1 VTVTTPPG
9 ETDRDLER
17 RVAELEALIE
27 EARRRARRRRI
38 RNAAAAL
45 AVAGT
50 GIAALIGFGG
60 DGGVGAGSA
69 TSAQA
74 PAANAGSPPLGAL
87 PPDAGLTQSFAF
99 DPTAP
104 GTVYAGTLG
113 VPHGSVLNG
122 HVFKTTDAGQHWQ
135 STNHTDP
142 GWTRVDSLTADPRHP
157 GTLYAGTGVAVYKT
171 VNGGSSWRA
180 WSRGLLPGRNPRP
193 GVGDPGW
200 RRVEG
205 WVTSLAVDPTNS
217 KVVYAAA
224 GGIRKSTDGGHT
236 WRVLRA
242 GTSLADGASTLAI
255 APTSPHVV
263 YAIWYHHSTSVY
275 ESANAGATWRQ
286 TGLRQVSNP
295 DGYGHSLAVDPLHP
309 TTVYASIGRK
319 VFKSTDAGQTW
330 QSIADGL
337 RRHVVSALAVDPR
350 RSGTVYAALEV
361 GGPINRAGG
370 IYKTTN
376 GGRSWSRA
384 ISTPF
389 PVYSVAVDPAR
400 PATIY
405 ASGAVLPKGGVS
417 ILRSTDGGRTWKIA
431 A

>member
-1 VTVTTPPG
+1 
-9 ETDRDLER
+9 
-17 RVAELEALIE
+17 
-27 EARRRARRRRI
+27 
-38 RNAAAAL
+38 
-45 AVAGT
+45 
-50 GIAALIGFGG
+50 
-60 DGGVGAGSA
+60 
-69 TSAQA
+69 
-74 PAANAGSPPLGAL
+74 
-87 PPDAGLTQSFAF
+87 
-99 DPTAP
+99 
-104 GTVYAGTLG
+104 VYAGTLG

-180 WSRGLLPGRNPRP
+180 WSRGLLPGRNPRS

-205 WVTSLAVDPTNS
+205 WVTSLAVDPANS

-275 ESANAGATWRQ
+275 ESANAPVLYGDSFHAVCEADYPGGRGAGGGDVARPRAESSPVGASCDRWLNASPSVVPNNSAMGSSHQ
-286 TGLRQVSNP
+286 TGTAVTTMLSRKCLVVESNRP
-295 DGYGHSLAVDPLHP
+295 PHVTSTSL
-309 TTVYASIGRK
+309 G
-319 VFKSTDAGQTW
+319 G
-330 QSIADGL
+330 
-337 RRHVVSALAVDPR
+337 PR
-350 RSGTVYAALEV
+350 RSNTV
-361 GGPINRAGG
+361 
-370 IYKTTN
+370 
-376 GGRSWSRA
+376 
-384 ISTPF
+384 
-389 PVYSVAVDPAR
+389 
-400 PATIY
+400 
-405 ASGAVLPKGGVS
+405 SGKAVLG
-417 ILRSTDGGRTWKIA
+417 
-431 A
+431 